1 MINTKQI
8 PFFDY
13 VVLEENF
20 NEAESYHNFNF
31 VIQKKENCFGDSL
44 KLIKNC

>member
-31 VIQKKENCFGDSL
+31 VI
-44 KLIKNC
+44 